1 MKTQTLKQL
10 IEMEFER
17 SSDIAIIK
25 KQILKYIELY
35 ENELDGDDKKQEILP
50 LNPYIDRI
58 NQIPEPTHYDNYCN
72 IPDTVLYCE
81 ICACNTKNGGS
92 GICGCTMA
100 NKEVPNP
107 KKNRFTTVDAES
119 IFGIKQ

>member
-35 ENELDGDDKKQEILP
+35 ENELDGDKKQEILP
-50 LNPYIDRI
+50 LNPYTDRI
-58 NQIPEPTHYDNYCN
+58 NQIPEPIYCN

-100 NKEVPNP
+100 NKEVSNP
-107 KKNRFTTVDAES
+107 KKIKMRAFNPFTDN
-119 IFGIKQ
+119 FLNK

>member
-35 ENELDGDDKKQEILP
+35 ESELDSDKKQEILP
-50 LNPYIDRI
+50 LNPYTDRI
-58 NQIPEPTHYDNYCN
+58 NQIPEP
-72 IPDTVLYCE
+72 ILL
-81 ICACNTKNGGS
+81 
-92 GICGCTMA
+92 
-100 NKEVPNP
+100 
-107 KKNRFTTVDAES
+107 
-119 IFGIKQ
+119 

>member
-35 ENELDGDDKKQEILP
+35 ENELDVIKNKRYD
-50 LNPYIDRI
+50 NYTDRI
-58 NQIPEPTHYDNYCN
+58 NQIPEPIHYVNEC
-72 IPDTVLYCE
+72 
-81 ICACNTKNGGS
+81 
-92 GICGCTMA
+92 
-100 NKEVPNP
+100 
-107 KKNRFTTVDAES
+107 
-119 IFGIKQ
+119 